1 MRGNLFRKQLV
12 AAAAEPSRNGGAV
25 KQSPNPYLDARRV
38 WNSQIDRAFGNQHVW
53 QLTALASLL
62 VALGAVSGVVY
73 IGSQAKFV
81 PYVIEVDKLGD
92 AVAVGPAQLA
102 GRADPRVVR
111 ASLAAFI
118 SSARLVTPDL
128 DLQRKAIFT
137 AFGMLHSKD
146 PATQKMTEYLG
157 DESATSP
164 FKRATKETVNCDGF
178 TVLPITD
185 NAWQVEWQET
195 TRDRDGGLAGK
206 PISMRATIEIYIDPP
221 ATDARQTDIQ
231 RNPIGIWVRDFSWQQ
246 R

>member
-12 AAAAEPSRNGGAV
+12 AVPAAPSRNGNGE
-25 KQSPNPYLDARRV
+25 QSQNPYLDARRV

-53 QLTALASLL
+53 QLVAIASLL
-62 VALGAVSGVVY
+62 VALAAVVGVVY
-73 IGSQAKFV
+73 IGSQSKFV

-92 AVAVGPAQLA
+92 SVAVGPAQLA

-146 PATQKMTEYLG
+146 PATQKMTEFLG
-157 DESATSP
+157 DESDTSP
-164 FKRATKETVNCDGF
+164 FKRATKVTVNCDGF

-206 PISMRATIEIYIDPP
+206 PISMRATVEVYFDPP
-221 ATDARQTDIQ
+221 GADARQDVIQ
-231 RNPIGIWVRDFSWQQ
+231 RNPLGIYVRDFSWQQ

>member
-12 AAAAEPSRNGGAV
+12 AVPAAPSRNGNGE
-25 KQSPNPYLDARRV
+25 QSQNPYLDARRV

-53 QLTALASLL
+53 QLVGVASLL
-62 VALGAVSGVVY
+62 VALAAVVGVVY

-164 FKRATKETVNCDGF
+164 FKRATKETVNSDGF

-195 TRDRDGGLAGK
+195 TRDRDGGLVGK
-206 PISMRATIEIYIDPP
+206 PVSMRATLEIYIDPP
-221 ATDARQTDIQ
+221 GTDARQSDIQ
-231 RNPIGIWVRDFSWQQ
+231 RNPLGIYVRDFNWQQ